1 MSDNSRLRLAII
13 IGSTRRGR
21 FGPTVA
27 RWFTGQA
34 RRRRELDVDLI
45 DLAEARLPDT
55 LGDECEE
62 LPRPVA
68 ALAPRLAAAD
78 AFVVVTPEY
87 NRSFP
92 APLKT
97 AIDWYLD
104 EWKAKPVAFLSYG
117 GPSGGLHAAEQLR
130 SAFTEVHAVTI
141 RDGISIPNYW
151 DEFDADGEW
160 PKTSTSFAASV
171 KATLDQ
177 LIWWAR
183 LLHHARDVHPYE
195 S

>member
-1 MSDNSRLRLAII
+1 MSDNSALRLAII

-45 DLAEARLPDT
+45 DLADAELPDR

-62 LPRPVA
+62 LPGPVV

-117 GPSGGLHAAEQLR
+117 GQSGGLHAAEQLR
-130 SAFTEVHAVTI
+130 SAFTEVHAVAI

-151 DEFDADGEW
+151 DEFDADGRW
-160 PKTSTSFAASV
+160 PRSGTRFSASV
-171 KATLDQ
+171 KTTLDQ
-177 LIWWAR
+177 LTWWAR
-183 LLHHARDVHPYE
+183 VLHDARKTRPYE

>member
-13 IGSTRRGR
+13 IGSRRRGR

-27 RWFTGQA
+27 HWFPDQA
-34 RRRRELDVDLI
+34 RRRRDLEIDLI
-45 DLAEARLPDT
+45 DLADAQLPDT
-55 LGDECEE
+55 LGDECEA
-62 LPRPVA
+62 LPPPMA
-68 ALAPRLAAAD
+68 ALAPRLTAAD

-117 GPSGGLHAAEQLR
+117 GPSGGLHAEQLR
-130 SAFTEVHAVTI
+130 GAFTEVHAVAI
-141 RDGISIPNYW
+141 RNCISVPNYW
-151 DEFDADGEW
+151 DESDTDGHW
-160 PKTSTSFAASV
+160 PKPSAPFKTAVRT
-171 KATLDQ
+171 TLDQ
-177 LIWWAR
+177 LI
-183 LLHHARDVHPYE
+183 
-195 S
+195 